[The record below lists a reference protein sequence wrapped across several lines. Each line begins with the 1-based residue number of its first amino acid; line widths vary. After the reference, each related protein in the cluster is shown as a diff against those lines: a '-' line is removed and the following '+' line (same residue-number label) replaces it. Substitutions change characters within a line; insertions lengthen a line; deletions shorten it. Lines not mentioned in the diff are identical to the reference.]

1 VAARQR
7 FAQSLLSTFGT
18 VKHAQVPR
26 RFTADTSHCAPLG
39 VGREAGLLYGQRK
52 LPGGLSRTARIV
64 WIVNA
69 VAAVLVALITSGSYT
84 AGFAFFFCLPIGLA
98 AWWFGSRAGLALA
111 IVCLA
116 LFGLVDVVHPMP
128 EFALGVT
135 IRGIFFL
142 AVAVGVSWIAD
153 RLRTL
158 EHSAEELEAIRA
170 ALAPADLPDLPDLDA
185 AAAFVPSELGV
196 SGDFYLLTNG
206 SDGSTIAVVG
216 DVVGHGPAAARLATF
231 IRARFAAFAAGTS
244 DPAELLT
251 LVNAALGD
259 RPGRQE
265 LVSAVCVRLHPSE
278 DTVCWARAGHPP
290 PLRLPELEELPIE
303 GTTFLLGAG
312 EELELRNVE
321 SRLSGSDGLVVFT
334 DGATDVRQGKQML
347 GLEGLRGVLAPL
359 VGLGARTMVTE
370 VERTILAWAD
380 RPIRDDLCIVVLKPE
395 RG

>member
-1 VAARQR
+1 LYVQPK
-7 FAQSLLSTFGT
+7 LS
-18 VKHAQVPR
+18 
-26 RFTADTSHCAPLG
+26 
-39 VGREAGLLYGQRK
+39 
-52 LPGGLSRTARIV
+52 GGSSRTARIV
-64 WIVNA
+64 CIGLA
-69 VAAVLVALITSGSYT
+69 VAVVFVVLIATGSYT
-84 AGFAFFFCLPIGLA
+84 AGIAFFFSVPIGLA
-98 AWWFGSRAGLALA
+98 AWWFGPRAGLALA
-111 IVCLA
+111 FICLA
-116 LFGLVDVVHPMP
+116 LFGIADIFHPMP
-128 EFALGVT
+128 EIALAILVRGV
-135 IRGIFFL
+135 FFL
-142 AVAVGVSWIAD
+142 AVAAVVSWIAA

-206 SDGSTIAVVG
+206 PDGSTIAVVG
-216 DVVGHGPAAARLATF
+216 DVVGHGPDAARLATF
-231 IRARFAAFAAGTS
+231 IRARFAAFAASTS

-251 LVNAALGD
+251 LANAALGERLGR
-259 RPGRQE
+259 RPE

-290 PLRLPELEELPIE
+290 PLRLPDLEELPIE
-303 GTTFLLGAG
+303 GATFLLGAG

-321 SRLSGSDGLVVFT
+321 SQLSGSDGLVVFT

-347 GLEGLRGVLAPL
+347 GLEGLRAVLSPL
-359 VGLGARTMVTE
+359 VGLGARTIVSE
-370 VERTILAWAD
+370 VERAILAWAD